1 MTTHEENLE
10 KIVVILRPHSDPR
23 QRKIRSFM
31 FHFHKPTMVEFFL
44 AIFWLQTCQTRP
56 ELGMAKIVCIYLK
69 LDYNKIMVLVFTRL
83 VSTLEN
89 SQFLRERT

>member
-1 MTTHEENLE
+1 MTTHGKNLE

-44 AIFWLQTCQTRP
+44 AIFWRKPVKLGLGLLWTQNYMYLSQTR
-56 ELGMAKIVCIYLK
+56 L
-69 LDYNKIMVLVFTRL
+69 
-83 VSTLEN
+83 
-89 SQFLRERT
+89 